1 KLPLEGKMRRY
12 AETVDASASA
22 LMTIINDVLDFSKME
37 AGKYTLQEVPFDPS
51 LVLQEVA
58 ELLSGR
64 AYEKELELVYRRA
77 NDVPG
82 IVIGDPDRFRQILN
96 NLIGNAIK
104 FSDRGEIYVELTL
117 DAEGSDGHTLRT
129 VVQDNG
135 IGIAQADQEKL
146 FDAFSQVDGSMVRQH
161 GGTGLGL
168 AISKRLAEMMGGSI
182 GVM

>member
-1 KLPLEGKMRRY
+1 
-12 AETVDASASA
+12 
-22 LMTIINDVLDFSKME
+22 
-37 AGKYTLQEVPFDPS
+37 
-51 LVLQEVA
+51 
-58 ELLSGR
+58 
-64 AYEKELELVYRRA
+64 
-77 NDVPG
+77 
-82 IVIGDPDRFRQILN
+82 

-117 DAEGSDGHTLRT
+117 DAGGSDGHTLRT
-129 VVQDNG
+129 VVQDYG

-182 GVM
+182 GVMSEPGIGSKFWFTVAVGRSDAPSRLSLLSLPRGRRALVVEA